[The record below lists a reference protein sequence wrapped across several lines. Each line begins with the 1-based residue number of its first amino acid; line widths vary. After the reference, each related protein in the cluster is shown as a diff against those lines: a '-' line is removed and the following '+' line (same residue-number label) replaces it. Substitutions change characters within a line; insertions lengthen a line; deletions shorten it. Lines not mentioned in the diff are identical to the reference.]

1 MERIIL
7 LKLTCEIQ
15 RMDLPF
21 SLMTHEDDVVV
32 VVVKTTMKLK

>member
-7 LKLTCEIQ
+7 LKFTCEIQ
-15 RMDLPF
+15 IMDLPF

-32 VVVKTTMKLK
+32 VVKTTMKLK